1 MNRIFKFL
9 EKIGKD
15 KYQHFAIGALIA
27 SVVLCICSWCKLP
40 FAATHFIA
48 LVCVLLAEL
57 VKEFCLDTEPD
68 VKDVIATLLGGAVVG
83 VPACF
88 IFAHYGA

>member
-1 MNRIFKFL
+1 MKKIIEL
-9 EKIGKD
+9 LDKIGKD
-15 KYQHFAIGALIA
+15 KYQHFTIGALIA
-27 SVVLCICSWCKLP
+27 SVVLCICSWCELP

-48 LVCVLLAEL
+48 LVCVLIAEL

-68 VKDVIATLLGGAVVG
+68 VKDVIATLLGGAAAG

-88 IFAHYGA
+88 IFAHYVA